1 MTSYVNSRPV
11 RTTLRWQLGA
21 TLAMALI
28 AGIWAGWHGAVSA
41 AAGGLIT
48 VSAGLAYAMVISIS
62 DAGSAGATLRTMMR
76 AEASKI
82 AVILL
87 LFWAVTTRYEELVA
101 AAFFAAFVI
110 TVLLNRVAFLVPDSG
125 DTGPAETER
134 K

>member
-11 RTTLRWQLGA
+11 RATLRWQLGA
-21 TLAMALI
+21 TVAMAVI
-28 AGIWAGWHGAVSA
+28 AGIWAGWHGAISA
-41 AAGGLIT
+41 AAGGMIT

-62 DAGSAGATLRTMMR
+62 DSGSAGATLHTMMR
-76 AEASKI
+76 AEASKV

-87 LFWAVTTRYEELVA
+87 LFWAVLTQYEELVA

-110 TVLLNRVAFLVPDSG
+110 TVLLNRVAFLVPDASAT
-125 DTGPAETER
+125 DPAETGR